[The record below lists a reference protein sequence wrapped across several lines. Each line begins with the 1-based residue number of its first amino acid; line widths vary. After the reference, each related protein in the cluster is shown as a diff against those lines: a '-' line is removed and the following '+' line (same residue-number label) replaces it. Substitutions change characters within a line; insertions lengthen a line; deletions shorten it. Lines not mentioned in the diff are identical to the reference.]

1 MSLTTIEP
9 QAQLEPHITV
19 DQAVLSQIVAG
30 FEPETIGVP
39 HAWAELYLACQA
51 ADASHNLL
59 RAIHDV
65 KEAAEDAQALRGDKV
80 PLPFSVVNEL
90 RDQGPALRIIA
101 LQYRQAGHALAAN
114 ALETATDQ
122 IKESLPDLF

>member
-1 MSLTTIEP
+1 MSLITIEP
-9 QAQLEPHITV
+9 QARLEPHITV
-19 DQAVLSQIVAG
+19 DHAVLSQIVAG

-39 HAWAELYLACQA
+39 HAWAEFYMACQA
-51 ADASHNLL
+51 AEASHNLL

-65 KEAAEDAQALRGDKV
+65 KEATEDAQSGQDDKV
-80 PLPFSVVNEL
+80 PLPFSVVSEL

-101 LQYRQAGHALAAN
+101 LQYRQAGHTLAAN
-114 ALETATDQ
+114 AVETATDQ